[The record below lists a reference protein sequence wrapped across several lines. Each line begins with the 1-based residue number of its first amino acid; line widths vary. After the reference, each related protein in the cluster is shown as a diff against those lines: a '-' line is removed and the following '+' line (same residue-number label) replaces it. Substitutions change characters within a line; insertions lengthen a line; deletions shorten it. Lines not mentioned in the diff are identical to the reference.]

1 MPDYEV
7 VTTQELKMIKVTLN
21 GDTVR
26 SESGVM
32 HYMKGNI
39 DMVTKAPSIGGFLK
53 SMVSNENIFRPTYTG
68 TGEVYFG
75 PPTFG
80 EYHIMELTGNELI
93 IDQGSYV
100 CSDESIEIGVFR
112 NKSMSMLAAGEG
124 MFQTSVKGTGKVV
137 MYSQGPLQAIDLQND
152 TLTVDGSFAVARDAT
167 LNFETRLLGKGVLS
181 KVAGGEGFVNVIS
194 GTGRVYLS
202 PVPSIYNSLIDQVGF
217 GSHFDSD

>member
-39 DMVTKAPSIGGFLK
+39 EMVTKAPSIGGFLK

-137 MYSQGPLQAIDLQND
+137 MYS
-152 TLTVDGSFAVARDAT
+152 
-167 LNFETRLLGKGVLS
+167 
-181 KVAGGEGFVNVIS
+181 
-194 GTGRVYLS
+194 
-202 PVPSIYNSLIDQVGF
+202 
-217 GSHFDSD
+217 